1 MALGTLMFAGLEG
14 AKNVGGTRGR
24 PKKEVV
30 ALGAGEFE
38 VLCVL
43 GRGLSIG
50 FHAAGL

>member
-24 PKKEVV
+24 PKEVV